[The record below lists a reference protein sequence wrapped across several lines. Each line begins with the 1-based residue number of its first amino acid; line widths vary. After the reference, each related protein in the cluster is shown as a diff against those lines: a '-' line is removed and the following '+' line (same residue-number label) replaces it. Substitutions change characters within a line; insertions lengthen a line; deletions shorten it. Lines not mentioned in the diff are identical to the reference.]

1 MRRLVRACSRFGVE
15 RRRPRLFV
23 GNRVCRGCGM
33 RNLVFSARLGSP
45 ERGERSS
52 DRGRVISRRRRRAVL
67 KEPRVRAPPA
77 GRTNGACEG
86 RVSAR

>member
-1 MRRLVRACSRFGVE
+1 MRRLVRASPFGVDVA
-15 RRRPRLFV
+15 RRHRLFV
-23 GNRVCRGCGM
+23 GTSVCRGM
-33 RNLVFSARLGSP
+33 RVLVFSARLGTRP

>member
-1 MRRLVRACSRFGVE
+1 MRRLVRASPFGVE
-15 RRRPRLFV
+15 RRRLCLFV
-23 GNRVCRGCGM
+23 GNSVCRGCV
-33 RNLVFSARLGSP
+33 LVFSARLGSP

-67 KEPRVRAPPA
+67 EEPRVRAPPA